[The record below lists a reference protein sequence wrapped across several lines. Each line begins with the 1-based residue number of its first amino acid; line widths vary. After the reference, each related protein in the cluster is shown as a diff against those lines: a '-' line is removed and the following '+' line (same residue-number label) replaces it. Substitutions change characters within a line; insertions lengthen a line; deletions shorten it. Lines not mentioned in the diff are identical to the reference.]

1 MQFCMIGLS
10 KQIMKTSQVKGTTL
24 AILAAIFWGI
34 SGTSGQ
40 YLFEQ
45 KGLNV
50 EWLITTRLLM
60 SGFVLLVFTQF
71 GQKTTIFGIWR
82 NRKDAAQLFVFSM
95 VGMLAVQYTYFA
107 AIKHSNAATATVLQ
121 YSGPIMIAVYLSIKK
136 RQLPPPKEG
145 LAIGLAVIGTFLLV
159 THGDANALTISP
171 VALFLGLSS
180 AVALAIYTLQPARLL
195 AKYEPSVVI
204 GWGMLCGG
212 LVFSFVKAPWDF
224 QGIWDTY
231 TLFNT
236 AAIIVLGTLVAFS
249 FYLYAVRLIGGQKAS
264 LLASAEPLAATI
276 LAVYWLAIPFSWTDW
291 IGSFCIIS
299 TVFLLSRSNRKR

>member
-82 NRKDAAQLFVFSM
+82 NRKDAAQLLVFSM

-107 AIKHSNAATATVLQ
+107 AIKHSNAATATVLH
-121 YSGPIMIAVYLSIKK
+121 YS
-136 RQLPPPKEG
+136 
-145 LAIGLAVIGTFLLV
+145 
-159 THGDANALTISP
+159 
-171 VALFLGLSS
+171 
-180 AVALAIYTLQPARLL
+180 
-195 AKYEPSVVI
+195 
-204 GWGMLCGG
+204 
-212 LVFSFVKAPWDF
+212 
-224 QGIWDTY
+224 
-231 TLFNT
+231 
-236 AAIIVLGTLVAFS
+236 
-249 FYLYAVRLIGGQKAS
+249 
-264 LLASAEPLAATI
+264 
-276 LAVYWLAIPFSWTDW
+276 
-291 IGSFCIIS
+291 
-299 TVFLLSRSNRKR
+299 